1 MQEMNTDLPKLSEKD
16 FQVYINSLIKQRNQY
31 PDDSRELQHNREL
44 INQMADYAIYRRYT
58 LDKQPLTHKQYVTQ
72 E

>member
-31 PDDSRELQHNREL
+31 PDDSPEHQHNREL